1 VIPFDLNDFMDIR
14 VAPQGGR
21 VVLTFRILLHQR
33 YLPPALHLVTACDA
47 TMARAIAAD
56 LLEGST
62 AHVGVEVWFGE
73 RRLYVRGAVP
83 DRRFEA
89 LHKCCVARQTSPRL
103 H

>member
-1 VIPFDLNDFMDIR
+1 M
-14 VAPQGGR
+14 
-21 VVLTFRILLHQR
+21 LTFRILLHQQ

-47 TMARAIAAD
+47 AMAKAIAAD
-56 LLEGST
+56 LLEGS
-62 AHVGVEVWFGE
+62 ARHVGVEVWFGE

-89 LHKCCVARQTSPRL
+89 VHKCCVARQGAARL